1 MQHSEKIELKRALKL
16 KQITKKFQDPPE
28 YTDIKIDL
36 KQALKLK
43 HVTNKF
49 QNAPKYIVCNSYI
62 ETRKDFKSN
71 KTAFF
76 YP

>member
-16 KQITKKFQDPPE
+16 KQITNKFQDPPE
-28 YTDIKIDL
+28 STDIKIDL

-43 HVTNKF
+43 HVANKF
-49 QNAPKYIVCNSYI
+49 QNLPKYIVCNSYI
-62 ETRKDFKSN
+62 ETRKGFKSN